1 MKKDRP
7 KLKDGKLFKLA
18 KEKFPDIL
26 GKGIEIF
33 GDLTGRESLENLGE
47 WIQDKVNPSPIDK
60 IELDKAR
67 ELDLQEMEIIESNIT
82 SRWESDNE
90 SDNKLSKTARPITLH
105 FISLLL
111 LSYFVMGYLKV
122 YLPSEYTSLL
132 IVIIP
137 TVYGGYFALR
147 EFGKHSKR
155 KNK

>member
-7 KLKDGKLFKLA
+7 KLRDGKLFKMA
-18 KEKFPDIL
+18 KEKFPQIL

-33 GDLTGRESLENLGE
+33 GDLTGKESIENLGE

-60 IELDKAR
+60 IELEKAR
-67 ELDLQEMEIIESNIT
+67 QLDLKETEIIERNIT
-82 SRWESDNE
+82 SRWESDNK

-105 FISLLL
+105 FMSALL
-111 LSYFVMGYLKV
+111 LSYFVMGYFKV

-132 IVIIP
+132 IVIVP

-147 EFGKHSKR
+147 EFGKHSER

>member
-33 GDLTGRESLENLGE
+33 GDLTGKESIENLGN
-47 WIQDKVNPSPIDK
+47 WIQDKANPSPIDK
-60 IELDKAR
+60 IELENAR
-67 ELDLQEMEIIESNIT
+67 KLDLEELEIIERNLT
-82 SRWESDNE
+82 DRWKSDNE
-90 SDNKLSKTARPITLH
+90 SGNKLAKTARPITLH
-105 FISLLL
+105 FMSALL
-111 LSYFVMGYLKV
+111 LSYFVMGYFKV

-132 IVIIP
+132 IVIVP

-147 EFGKHSKR
+147 EFGKHSER